1 MAVKGKLRN
10 QKETDHTNYN
20 PSLNKER
27 KKQ

>member
-10 QKETDHTNYN
+10 QKETDHTNNN